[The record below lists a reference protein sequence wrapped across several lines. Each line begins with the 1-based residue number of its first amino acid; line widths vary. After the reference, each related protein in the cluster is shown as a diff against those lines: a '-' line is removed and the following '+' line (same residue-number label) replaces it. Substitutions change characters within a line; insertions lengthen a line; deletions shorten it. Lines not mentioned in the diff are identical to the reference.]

1 MHACP
6 AGTFNNYTKGSSL
19 NESCEACPVGFYCQ
33 ATASEAPTGRFL
45 YTANSIN
52 VVFPKA

>member
-19 NESCEACPVGFYCQ
+19 NESCEACPIGFYCQ
-33 ATASEAPTGRFL
+33 ATASEAPTGWFFI
-45 YTANSIN
+45 YS
-52 VVFPKA
+52 